1 MPLPGLTKSK
11 KKHQTITLYQKIKKI
26 IKNKKLNLNVDLEA
40 KPFFFFFLYQQRLR
54 EVENS
59 L

>member
-40 KPFFFFFLYQQRLR
+40 KPFFFFF
-54 EVENS
+54 VS
-59 L
+59 AKVA